1 MKTIKTVL
9 AAASLAG
16 AAFAGSQA
24 AAFELGVVAF
34 QMSAE
39 TQARCANTVGAEA
52 EKLGW
57 EAQVLN
63 SNGALETHASQLD
76 NLIQKGV
83 DAMILCMSKPVQFD
97 AQFLAAKEAG
107 IPVITISSGAS
118 PHTMFDVT
126 PNEYIMAAEAAI
138 YTLGTINFEGN
149 ILAQRFESNTGARIR
164 GAILDAVLVENP
176 QVEIVGEHSMARTKS
191 WQDDVRNGMSAL
203 ILQNAGNFDAVW
215 ASFDGQALIIDD
227 LLKEAGMEKGDVSLV
242 SIDGGQ
248 EVYRRIK
255 DPYSM
260 MTATVAIPFEDMA
273 ATAVSMMKQIAVDG
287 TPKDDLVPG
296 PYLFIPAT
304 LVDKT
309 NVDEFLN
316 E

>member
-1 MKTIKTVL
+1 MKKLKTMFI
-9 AAASLAG
+9 AAGLAG
-16 AAFAGSQA
+16 AAFTTTEA

-57 EAQVLN
+57 DTQILN
-63 SNGALETHASQLD
+63 SNGSLETHASQLD
-76 NLIQKGV
+76 NLILKGV
-83 DAMILCMSKPVQFD
+83 DGLILCMSKPVQFD
-97 AQFLAAKEAG
+97 GQFQAAKEAE

-118 PHTMFDVT
+118 PHTLFDVT

-138 YTLGTINFEGN
+138 YLLGTIDFEGK

-203 ILQNAGNFDAVW
+203 ILQNGGNFDGVW

-227 LLKEAGMEKGDVSLV
+227 LLKEGGLNKGDVSLV

-248 EVYRRIK
+248 EVFRRIK
-255 DPYSM
+255 DPESM
-260 MTATVAIPFEDMA
+260 MTATVSIPFEDMA
-273 ATAVSMMKQIAVDG
+273 AQAVEMMNAIAVDG
-287 TPKDDLVPG
+287 TAKEDLVPG

-309 NVDEFLN
+309 NVDEFLQ
-316 E
+316 

>member
-1 MKTIKTVL
+1 MTDFRTLL

-16 AAFAGSQA
+16 SVFVAGQA

-57 EAQVLN
+57 ETQVLN

-83 DAMILCMSKPVQFD
+83 DGLILCMSKPVQFD
-97 AQFLAAKEAG
+97 AQFEAAKNAG

-118 PHTMFDVT
+118 PHTLFDVT
-126 PNEYIMAAEAAI
+126 PNEYIMAAESAI
-138 YTLGTINFEGN
+138 YLLGTINFEGN
-149 ILAQRFESNTGARIR
+149 ILVQRFESNTGARIR

-176 QVEIVGEHSMARTKS
+176 QVKIVGEHSMARTKS

-203 ILQNAGNFDAVW
+203 ILQNDGNFDGVW

-227 LLKEAGMEKGDVSLV
+227 LLLESGYEKGDVSLV

-255 DPYSM
+255 DEGSM

-273 ATAVSMMKQIAVDG
+273 GQAVDMMNKIAVEG
-287 TPKDDLVPG
+287 VAKEELVPG

-309 NVDEFLN
+309 NVDEFL
-316 E
+316 ED

>member
-1 MKTIKTVL
+1 MNSFKSVL
-9 AAASLAG
+9 AAAGLVGAMFSAG
-16 AAFAGSQA
+16 QA
-24 AAFELGVVAF
+24 SAFELGVVAF

-39 TQARCANTVGAEA
+39 TQARCANTVGSEA

-57 EAQVLN
+57 ETQILN
-63 SNGALETHASQLD
+63 SNGSLQTHAEQLE

-83 DAMILCMSKPVQFD
+83 DALILCMSKPVQFD
-97 AQFLAAKEAG
+97 AQFLEAKEAN

-118 PHTMFDVT
+118 PHTLFDVT

-138 YTLGTINFEGN
+138 YLLGTINYEGK

-164 GAILDAVLVENP
+164 GSILDAVLEENKT
-176 QVEIVGEHSMARTKS
+176 VEIVGEHSMARTKS

-227 LLKEAGMEKGDVSLV
+227 LLKENGLNKGDVSLV

-255 DPYSM
+255 DPESM
-260 MTATVAIPFEDMA
+260 MTATIAIPFEDMA
-273 ATAVSMMKQIAVDG
+273 QAAVNMMKEIAVDG
-287 TPKDDLVPG
+287 KAKEELVPG
-296 PYLFIPAT
+296 PYLFIPAQ
-304 LVDKT
+304 LVDAN
-309 NVDEFLN
+309 NVDEFI

>member
-1 MKTIKTVL
+1 MKTFGKIL
-9 AAASLAG
+9 AVAGFAGASLA
-16 AAFAGSQA
+16 ATQVS
-24 AAFELGVVAF
+24 AFELGVVAF

-57 EAQVLN
+57 TTQVLN

-83 DAMILCMSKPVQFD
+83 DGLILCMSKPIQFD
-97 AQFLAAKEAG
+97 AQFEAAKAAN

-118 PHTMFDVT
+118 PHTLFDVT

-138 YTLGTINFEGN
+138 YLLGTINYEGN

-176 QVEIVGEHSMARTKS
+176 TVKIVGEHSMARTKS

-203 ILQNAGNFDAVW
+203 ILQNAGNFQGVW

-227 LLKEAGMEKGDVSLV
+227 LLKESGLNKGDVSLV

-255 DPYSM
+255 DPESM

-273 ATAVSMMKQIAVDG
+273 TQAVSLMNQIAVEG
-287 TPKDDLVPG
+287 KAKEDLVPG

-304 LVDKT
+304 MVDKS
-309 NVDEFLN
+309 NVDEFLQ
-316 E
+316 

>member
-1 MKTIKTVL
+1 MKTFNALL
-9 AAASLAG
+9 AAAGLAG
-16 AAFAGSQA
+16 ALAATQA
-24 AAFELGVVAF
+24 SAFELGVVAF

-57 EAQVLN
+57 TTQVLN

-83 DAMILCMSKPVQFD
+83 DGMILCMSKPVQFD

-118 PHTMFDVT
+118 PHTLFDVT
-126 PNEYIMAAEAAI
+126 PNEYVMASEAAI
-138 YTLGTINFEGN
+138 YLLGTMNFEGSV
-149 ILAQRFESNTGARIR
+149 LLQKFESNTGARIR
-164 GAILDAVLVENP
+164 GEVTDVVLKENP
-176 QVEIVGEHSMARTKS
+176 QVTVLGEHSMARTKS

-203 ILQNAGNFDAVW
+203 ILQNAGKFQGIW

-227 LLKEAGMEKGDVSLV
+227 LLKESGLNKGDVSLV

-248 EVYRRIK
+248 EVFRRIK
-255 DPYSM
+255 DPESM

-273 ATAVSMMKQIAVDG
+273 AKAVDMMKQIAVDG
-287 TPKDDLVPG
+287 KAKADLVPG

-304 LVDKT
+304 LVDKN
-309 NVDEFLN
+309 NVDQFIK
-316 E
+316 

>member
-1 MKTIKTVL
+1 MRPFNTLL
-9 AAASLAG
+9 AAASIAG
-16 AAFAGSQA
+16 AALAAGQA

-39 TQARCANTVGAEA
+39 TQARCANSVGAEA

-57 EAQVLN
+57 ETQVLN
-63 SNGALETHASQLD
+63 SNGSLETHASQLD

-83 DAMILCMSKPVQFD
+83 DGLILCMSKPVQFD
-97 AQFLAAKEAG
+97 AQFEAAKNAG

-118 PHTMFDVT
+118 PHTLFDVT

-138 YTLGTINFEGN
+138 YLLGTIDYEGQ

-164 GAILDAVLVENP
+164 GSILDAVLEENP
-176 QVEIVGEHSMARTKS
+176 TVTIVGEHSMARTKS

-227 LLKEAGMEKGDVSLV
+227 LLREAGLAKGDVSLV

-255 DPYSM
+255 DPESM
-260 MTATVAIPFEDMA
+260 MTATVAIPFEKMA
-273 ATAVSMMKQIAVDG
+273 GTAVSMMNKIAVEG
-287 TPKDDLVPG
+287 VAKDELVPG

-304 LVDKT
+304 LVDKS
-309 NVDEFLN
+309 NVDQFL

>member
-1 MKTIKTVL
+1 MKKFGNFI
-9 AAASLAG
+9 AAAGFAG
-16 AAFAGSQA
+16 AALIAGQA
-24 AAFELGVVAF
+24 VAFELGVVAF

-57 EAQVLN
+57 NTQILN
-63 SNGALETHASQLD
+63 SNGSLETHASQLD
-76 NLIQKGV
+76 NLILKGV
-83 DAMILCMSKPVQFD
+83 DGLILCMSKPVQFD
-97 AQFLAAKEAG
+97 GQFLAAKDAE

-118 PHTMFDVT
+118 PHTLFDVT

-138 YTLGTINFEGN
+138 YLLGTINYEGK

-203 ILQNAGNFDAVW
+203 ILQNGGNFDGVW

-227 LLKEAGMEKGDVSLV
+227 LLKENGLNKGDVSLV

-248 EVYRRIK
+248 EVFRRIK
-255 DPYSM
+255 DPESM
-260 MTATVAIPFEDMA
+260 MTATVSIPFEDMA
-273 ATAVSMMKQIAVDG
+273 AQAVEMMNAIAVDG
-287 TPKDDLVPG
+287 TAKEDLVPG

-304 LVDKT
+304 LVDKS
-309 NVDEFLN
+309 NVDDFLQ
-316 E
+316 

>member
-1 MKTIKTVL
+1 MNTFKALIL
-9 AAASLAG
+9 AASMAGTSLA
-16 AAFAGSQA
+16 ASQT

-57 EAQVLN
+57 TAQVLN

-83 DAMILCMSKPVQFD
+83 DGMILCMSKPVQFD

-138 YTLGTINFEGN
+138 YLLGTINFEGKVM
-149 ILAQRFESNTGARIR
+149 AQRFESNTGARIR
-164 GAILDAVLVENP
+164 GAILDEVLTENP
-176 QVEIVGEHSMARTKS
+176 QVELVGEHSMARTKS

-203 ILQNAGNFDAVW
+203 ILQNAGDFDGIW

-227 LLKEAGMEKGDVSLV
+227 LLRESGLNKGDVSLV

-248 EVYRRIK
+248 EVYRRIL
-255 DPYSM
+255 DPESM

-273 ATAVSMMKQIAVDG
+273 QQAVSMMNKIAVEG
-287 TPKDDLVPG
+287 MAKEDLVPG

-304 LVDKT
+304 LVDKS
-309 NVDEFLN
+309 NAADFLN
-316 E
+316 

>member
-1 MKTIKTVL
+1 
-9 AAASLAG
+9 
-16 AAFAGSQA
+16 
-24 AAFELGVVAF
+24 
-34 QMSAE
+34 
-39 TQARCANTVGAEA
+39 
-52 EKLGW
+52 
-57 EAQVLN
+57 
-63 SNGALETHASQLD
+63 
-76 NLIQKGV
+76 
-83 DAMILCMSKPVQFD
+83 
-97 AQFLAAKEAG
+97 
-107 IPVITISSGAS
+107 
-118 PHTMFDVT
+118 
-126 PNEYIMAAEAAI
+126 
-138 YTLGTINFEGN
+138 
-149 ILAQRFESNTGARIR
+149 
-164 GAILDAVLVENP
+164 
-176 QVEIVGEHSMARTKS
+176 
-191 WQDDVRNGMSAL
+191 MSAL

-273 ATAVSMMKQIAVDG
+273 ASAVSMMKQIAVDG

-316 E
+316 EFIIILSVAVSASVLKRAAFAL

>member
-1 MKTIKTVL
+1 MNKLRTLL
-9 AAASLAG
+9 AAGTMAG
-16 AAFAGSQA
+16 AAVFSVQA

-52 EKLGW
+52 QKLGW

-83 DAMILCMSKPVQFD
+83 DGLILCMSKPVEFD
-97 AQFLAAKEAG
+97 AQFKAAKDAG

-118 PHTMFDVT
+118 PHTLFDVT
-126 PNEYIMAAEAAI
+126 PNEYVMAAEAAI
-138 YTLGTINFEGN
+138 YLLGTINFEGN
-149 ILAQRFESNTGARIR
+149 VLLQRFESNTGARIR
-164 GAILDAVLVENP
+164 GSVLNAVLAENP
-176 QVEIVGEHSMARTKS
+176 AVKVVGEHSMARTKS

-203 ILQNAGNFDAVW
+203 ILQNAGNFDGVW

-227 LLKEAGMEKGDVSLV
+227 LLKENGLEKGDVSLV

-255 DPYSM
+255 DPESM

-273 ATAVSMMKQIAVDG
+273 SKAVSMMNQIAVEG
-287 TPKDDLVPG
+287 KAKEDLVPG

-304 LVDKT
+304 LVDKS
-309 NVDEFLN
+309 NVDEFLQ
-316 E
+316 

>member
-1 MKTIKTVL
+1 M

-16 AAFAGSQA
+16 AALAAGQA
-24 AAFELGVVAF
+24 GAFDLGVVAF

-57 EAQVLN
+57 EAQILN

-83 DAMILCMSKPVQFD
+83 DGMILCMSKPVQFD
-97 AQFLAAKEAG
+97 GQFEAAKEAG

-126 PNEYIMAAEAAI
+126 PNEYVMASEAAI
-138 YTLGTINFEGN
+138 YLLGTIGFEGK

-164 GAILDAVLVENP
+164 GAVLDTVLFENP
-176 QVEIVGEHSMARTKS
+176 QVEIAGEHSMARTKS
-191 WQDDVRNGMSAL
+191 WQEDVRSGMSAL
-203 ILQNAGNFDAVW
+203 ILQKAGDFDGVW

-227 LLKEAGMEKGDVSLV
+227 LLKESGMEKGDVSLV

-248 EVYRRIK
+248 EVYRRIL
-255 DPYSM
+255 DPDSM

-273 ATAVSMMKQIAVDG
+273 AQAVAMMDAIAVEG
-287 TPKDDLVPG
+287 QAKEDLVPG

-304 LVDKT
+304 LVDES
-309 NVDEFLN
+309 NAAEFLT

>member
-1 MKTIKTVL
+1 MKEIKQMTVGATL
-9 AAASLAG
+9 AAATLGAG
-16 AAFAGSQA
+16 HASAFD
-24 AAFELGVVAF
+24 LGVVAF

-52 EKLGW
+52 EALGW

-83 DAMILCMSKPVQFD
+83 DGLILCMSKPVQFD
-97 AQFLAAKEAG
+97 AQFADAKAAG

-118 PHTMFDVT
+118 PHTLFDVT

-138 YTLGTINFEGN
+138 YLLGTIDFEGK

-176 QVEIVGEHSMARTKS
+176 AVEVVGEHSMARTKS

-203 ILQNAGNFDAVW
+203 ILQNAGNFDGVW

-227 LLKEAGMEKGDVSLV
+227 LLKEQGMEKGDVSLV

-255 DPYSM
+255 DDYSM
-260 MTATVAIPFEDMA
+260 MTATVAIPFEAMA
-273 ATAVSMMKQIAVDG
+273 AEAVSKMKAIAVDG
-287 TPKDDLVPG
+287 EAKEDLVPG
-296 PYLFIPAT
+296 PYLFIPAK
-304 LVDKT
+304 LVDAS
-309 NVDEFLN
+309 NVDDFLQ

>member
-1 MKTIKTVL
+1 MRNSIAVL
-9 AAASLAG
+9 TTAVAG
-16 AAFAGSQA
+16 ALIAGQA
-24 AAFELGVVAF
+24 AAFDLGVVAF

-39 TQARCANTVGAEA
+39 TQARCANSVGAEA

-57 EAQVLN
+57 TTQVLN

-83 DAMILCMSKPVQFD
+83 DGLILCMSKPVQFEPQFEA
-97 AQFLAAKEAG
+97 AQAAG

-118 PHTMFDVT
+118 PFTLFDVT
-126 PNEYIMAAEAAI
+126 PNEFSMGAEAAI
-138 YTLGTINFEGN
+138 YLLGTIDYQGK

-164 GAILDAVLVENP
+164 GSMLDAVLEENP

-203 ILQNAGNFDAVW
+203 ILQKTGDFDGVW

-227 LLKEAGMEKGDVSLV
+227 LLKEAGMNKGDVSLV

-255 DPYSM
+255 DPESM
-260 MTATVAIPFEDMA
+260 MTATIAIPFEDMA
-273 ATAVSMMKQIAVDG
+273 TSAVEMMNAIAVDG
-287 TPKDDLVPG
+287 TAEDDLVPG

-304 LVDKT
+304 LVDAS
-309 NVDEFLN
+309 NVDDYLR
-316 E
+316 

>member
-1 MKTIKTVL
+1 MKTWKTL
-9 AAASLAG
+9 FAAAGIAG
-16 AAFAGSQA
+16 AALGTGQA
-24 AAFELGVVAF
+24 SAFELGVVAF

-39 TQARCANTVGAEA
+39 TQARCANTVGEEA
-52 EKLGW
+52 AKLGW

-83 DAMILCMSKPVQFD
+83 DGLILCMSKPVQFD
-97 AQFLAAKEAG
+97 AQFEAAKSAG

-118 PHTMFDVT
+118 PHTLFDVT

-138 YTLGTINFEGN
+138 YLLGTINYEGN
-149 ILAQRFESNTGARIR
+149 VLLQRFESNTGARIR
-164 GAILDAVLVENP
+164 GSILDAVLVENP
-176 QVEIVGEHSMARTKS
+176 TVKIVGEHSMARTKS

-203 ILQNAGNFDAVW
+203 ILQNAGNFDGVW

-227 LLKEAGMEKGDVSLV
+227 LLKESGLNKGEVSLV

-255 DPYSM
+255 DPESM
-260 MTATVAIPFEDMA
+260 MTATIAIPFENMA
-273 ATAVSMMKQIAVDG
+273 KSAVTMMNQIAVEG
-287 TPKDDLVPG
+287 KAKEELVPG

-304 LVDKT
+304 LVDKS
-309 NVDEFLN
+309 NVDEFLK
-316 E
+316 

>member
-1 MKTIKTVL
+1 MRKFKALLVAGGL
-9 AAASLAG
+9 ASTAFFAA
-16 AAFAGSQA
+16 QA

-83 DAMILCMSKPVQFD
+83 DGLILCMSKPVEFD
-97 AQFLAAKEAG
+97 AQFKAAKDAG

-118 PHTMFDVT
+118 PHTLFDVT

-138 YTLGTINFEGN
+138 YLLGTINFEGN
-149 ILAQRFESNTGARIR
+149 VLLQRFESNTGARIR
-164 GAILDAVLVENP
+164 GSVLNAVLAENP
-176 QVEIVGEHSMARTKS
+176 AVKVVGEHSMARTKS

-203 ILQNAGNFDAVW
+203 ILQNAGNFDGVW

-227 LLKEAGMEKGDVSLV
+227 LLKESGLNKGDVSLV

-255 DPYSM
+255 DPESM

-273 ATAVSMMKQIAVDG
+273 SKAVNMMNQIAVEG
-287 TPKDDLVPG
+287 KSKEELVPG

-304 LVDKT
+304 LVDKS
-309 NVDEFLN
+309 NVDEFLQ
-316 E
+316 

>member
-1 MKTIKTVL
+1 MKKIKVL
-9 AAASLAG
+9 MAAGALAG
-16 AAFAGSQA
+16 AMATQG

-57 EAQVLN
+57 TTQVLN

-83 DAMILCMSKPVQFD
+83 DGLILCMSKPVQFD

-118 PHTMFDVT
+118 PHTLFDVT
-126 PNEYIMAAEAAI
+126 PNEYVMASEAAI
-138 YTLGTINFEGN
+138 YLLGTINFEGAV
-149 ILAQRFESNTGARIR
+149 LLQKFESNTGARIR
-164 GAILDAVLVENP
+164 GEVTDVVLKENP
-176 QVEIVGEHSMARTKS
+176 QVKVLGEHSMARTKS

-203 ILQNAGNFDAVW
+203 ILQNAGNVNGIW
-215 ASFDGQALIIDD
+215 SSFDGQALIIDD
-227 LLKEAGMEKGDVSLV
+227 ILLEAGMKKGDVSLV

-255 DPYSM
+255 DPGSM

-273 ATAVSMMKQIAVDG
+273 AKAVDMMKQIAVDG
-287 TPKDDLVPG
+287 KAKADLVPG

-309 NVDEFLN
+309 NVDQFLK
-316 E
+316 

>member
-1 MKTIKTVL
+1 MNKIKSLL
-9 AAASLAG
+9 AAGSLAG
-16 AAFAGSQA
+16 AALFSAQA

-76 NLIQKGV
+76 NLIQKAV
-83 DAMILCMSKPVQFD
+83 DGLILCMSKPVEFDGQFK
-97 AQFLAAKEAG
+97 AAKDAG

-118 PHTMFDVT
+118 PHTLFDVT

-138 YTLGTINFEGN
+138 YLLGTINFEGN
-149 ILAQRFESNTGARIR
+149 VLLQRFESNTGARIR
-164 GAILDAVLVENP
+164 GSVLNAVLVENP
-176 QVEIVGEHSMARTKS
+176 AVKVVGEHSMARTKS

-203 ILQNAGNFDAVW
+203 ILQNAGNFKGVW

-227 LLKEAGMEKGDVSLV
+227 LLKESGLQKGDVSLV

-255 DPYSM
+255 DPESM

-273 ATAVSMMKQIAVDG
+273 SKAVTMMNQIAVEG
-287 TPKDDLVPG
+287 KAKEDLVPG

-304 LVDKT
+304 LVDKS
-309 NVDEFLN
+309 NVDEFLQ
-316 E
+316 

>member
-1 MKTIKTVL
+1 MRKFKTL
-9 AAASLAG
+9 LSLSAFACGGLLAG
-16 AAFAGSQA
+16 HAT
-24 AAFELGVVAF
+24 AFELGVVAF

-57 EAQVLN
+57 EAQILN
-63 SNGALETHASQLD
+63 SNGSLETHASQLD
-76 NLIQKGV
+76 NLILKGV
-83 DAMILCMSKPVQFD
+83 DGMILCMSKPVQFD
-97 AQFLAAKEAG
+97 GQFLAAKEAG

-118 PHTMFDVT
+118 PHTLFDVT

-138 YTLGTINFEGN
+138 YLLGTIDFEGN

-164 GAILDAVLVENP
+164 GSILDAVLEENP

-227 LLKEAGMEKGDVSLV
+227 LLKESGLQKGDVSLV

-255 DPYSM
+255 DPSSM
-260 MTATVAIPFEDMA
+260 MTATVAIPFEDMGA
-273 ATAVSMMKQIAVDG
+273 RAVSMMNQIAVEGQD
-287 TPKDDLVPG
+287 KDDLLPG

-304 LVDKT
+304 LVDKS
-309 NVDEFLN
+309 NVDEFLQ
-316 E
+316 

>member
-138 YTLGTINFEGN
+138 YTLARSTSRATSWPSGLNRTPVRASAARSSMPCLSKTRRWKSSASIRWPARKAGRMTS
-149 ILAQRFESNTGARIR
+149 ATG
-164 GAILDAVLVENP
+164 
-176 QVEIVGEHSMARTKS
+176 
-191 WQDDVRNGMSAL
+191 
-203 ILQNAGNFDAVW
+203 
-215 ASFDGQALIIDD
+215 
-227 LLKEAGMEKGDVSLV
+227 
-242 SIDGGQ
+242 
-248 EVYRRIK
+248 
-255 DPYSM
+255 
-260 MTATVAIPFEDMA
+260 
-273 ATAVSMMKQIAVDG
+273 
-287 TPKDDLVPG
+287 
-296 PYLFIPAT
+296 
-304 LVDKT
+304 
-309 NVDEFLN
+309 
-316 E
+316 

>member
-1 MKTIKTVL
+1 MKYLDKIV
-9 AAASLAG
+9 AVAGLAG
-16 AAFAGSQA
+16 ATLAASGA
-24 AAFELGVVAF
+24 AAFELGVVSF

-39 TQARCANTVGAEA
+39 TQARCANTVSAEA

-97 AQFLAAKEAG
+97 GQFLAAKEAG

-118 PHTMFDVT
+118 PHTLFDVT
-126 PNEYIMAAEAAI
+126 PNEYIMAAESAI
-138 YTLGTINFEGN
+138 YLLGTINFEGK
-149 ILAQRFESNTGARIR
+149 IMAQKFESNTGARIR
-164 GAILDAVLVENP
+164 GNILDEVLEENP
-176 QVEIVGEHSMARTKS
+176 QVELVGEHFMARTKS

-203 ILQNAGNFDAVW
+203 ILQNAGNFDAIW

-227 LLKEAGMEKGDVSLV
+227 LLRESGLQKGDVTLV

-248 EVYRRIK
+248 EVYRRIL
-255 DPYSM
+255 DPDSM
-260 MTATVAIPFEDMA
+260 MTATVSIPFEDMA
-273 ATAVSMMKQIAVDG
+273 AQAVSMMNKIAVEG
-287 TPKDDLVPG
+287 MAKDDLVPG

-309 NVDEFLN
+309 NAADFLTD
-316 E
+316 

>member
-1 MKTIKTVL
+1 MNIFKSLTV
-9 AAASLAG
+9 AAT
-16 AAFAGSQA
+16 FAGSALVATQA
-24 AAFELGVVAF
+24 AAFDLGVVAF

-39 TQARCANTVGAEA
+39 TQARCANTVGGEA

-57 EAQVLN
+57 STQVLN
-63 SNGALETHASQLD
+63 SNGSLETHASQLD
-76 NLIQKGV
+76 NLILKGV
-83 DAMILCMSKPVQFD
+83 DALILCMSKPVQFD
-97 AQFLAAKEAG
+97 GQFLAAKEAG

-118 PHTMFDVT
+118 PHTLFDVT

-138 YTLGTINFEGN
+138 YVLGTINFEGN

-164 GAILDAVLVENP
+164 GSILDAVLAENP
-176 QVEIVGEHSMARTKS
+176 QVKIVGEHSMARTKS

-203 ILQNAGNFDAVW
+203 ILQNAGNFQGVW

-227 LLKEAGMEKGDVSLV
+227 LLKENGLNKGDVSLV

-255 DPYSM
+255 DPSSM

-273 ATAVSMMKQIAVDG
+273 AKAVDMMNKIAVEG
-287 TPKDDLVPG
+287 KAKDDLVPG

-309 NVDEFLN
+309 NVDEFLK
-316 E
+316 